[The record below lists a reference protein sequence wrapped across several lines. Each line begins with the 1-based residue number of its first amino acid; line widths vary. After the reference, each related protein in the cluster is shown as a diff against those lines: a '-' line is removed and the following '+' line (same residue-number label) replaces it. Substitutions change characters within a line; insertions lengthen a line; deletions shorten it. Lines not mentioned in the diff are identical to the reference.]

1 MEMLG
6 NKSVHAWK
14 NILQDGW
21 ALGETQRS
29 RDSIE
34 VHKIIQQMEKLC
46 LTILDAR
53 LDQAKQFNID
63 KK

>member
-6 NKSVHAWK
+6 NKSVYAWK
-14 NILQDGW
+14 NILWDGW
-21 ALGETQRS
+21 ALGNTQRS

-63 KK
+63 RK